1 VKSRLFVINTQDD
14 QIGNTFAL
22 LIAGHDTTAGTMA
35 AAVALLAVHQDEQEI
50 VHKEIIQ
57 VVEEDGTL
65 DFPQYSKLPRTLAVF
80 LETSRLYP
88 AGHLGIRECLQDTT
102 LKLQLS
108 EDGPLSDVVMPKGSE
123 VIIDFIGMR
132 KLHAYPCIFILNPC
146 IEYNPKVFKDPMAF
160 NPSRWKGMTEDSSY
174 SFSVGPRT
182 CIGKKFAMTEGV
194 CFISHLLRDFRVEPL
209 LEVGES
215 VNDWKAKVLERVTV
229 NLTLSIIDV
238 PLRLIR
244 R

>member
-1 VKSRLFVINTQDD
+1 
-14 QIGNTFAL
+14 
-22 LIAGHDTTAGTMA
+22 MA

-50 VHKEIIQ
+50 VHKEVMQ
-57 VVEEDGTL
+57 VIEEDGTL
-65 DFPQYSKLPRTLAVF
+65 DFPQYSKLTRTLAVF

-88 AGHLGIRECLQDTT
+88 AGHLGIRECVQDTT

-132 KLHAYPCIFILNPC
+132 KSRAYPCILILTIVPSL
-146 IEYNPKVFKDPMAF
+146 EYNPKVFPDPTAF
-160 NPSRWKGMTEDSSY
+160 NPSRWRGLNEDSVY

-182 CIGKKFAMTEGV
+182 CIGKKFAMTEAV

-215 VNDWKAKVLERVTV
+215 VDEWKAKVLGRTTI
-229 NLTLSIIDV
+229 NLTLSIVDV